1 MKKKFNHEPSQT
13 ITNKEETTNSRFVA
27 FVRFVVK
34 NLGVLSMFNRSLV
47 LTRKELRSWLYSPAL
62 YVITV
67 FFLLFV
73 SIWFFHFQRF
83 FLMDTA
89 SLRSFFMGFPLAFIL
104 VVPVLT
110 MKSWTEEKKLGSA
123 ELLFTLPFTEWEL
136 VMGKFLTCLTL
147 LLGMMLLTLPVPLTL
162 LPLGRFDGGVIF
174 AEYAGALLLASSASA
189 LGLFLS
195 NISKTQAA
203 AFLGSAVV
211 LMAMTLLSG
220 LAQDMPPA
228 FAALVNSF
236 SLTFHF
242 ESFSRGLLDSR
253 DIAFFLLTT
262 GLFLFLNTQVLIFRK
277 WS

>member
-1 MKKKFNHEPSQT
+1 MPLT
-13 ITNKEETTNSRFVA
+13 IFSPKRA
-27 FVRFVVK
+27 
-34 NLGVLSMFNRSLV
+34 LI
-47 LTRKELRSWLYSPAL
+47 LTRKELHSWIHAPAL

-73 SIWFFHFQRF
+73 SVWFFHFQRF
-83 FLMDTA
+83 FVMDTA

-104 VVPVLT
+104 VIPVLT

-136 VMGKFLTCLTL
+136 VLGKFLACFTL
-147 LLGMMLLTLPVPLTL
+147 LLGMLLLTLPVPLTL
-162 LPLGRFDGGVIF
+162 LPLGRFDPGVIF
-174 AEYAGALLLASSASA
+174 AEYAGALLLGASASA

-211 LMAMTLLSG
+211 LMAMTLLTG
-220 LAQDMPPA
+220 LTQDMPPA
-228 FAALVNSF
+228 LAAFVNAF

-262 GLFLFLNTQVLIFRK
+262 GLFLFLNTQVLVFRK